1 MSKLEMQ
8 QYEGELLEKV
18 YEFMGMEIPEVARGG
33 RTEMVSMNT
42 TKLYAKYLDDVMAKR
57 VDVNCSCSW
66 ASCASVPCVELQTL
80 DTFNRLVIAAEMHV
94 PMYDPKQWFPRS
106 STHEKIIPRDN

>member
-57 VDVNCSCSW
+57 VHVNCSC
-66 ASCASVPCVELQTL
+66 PCVELQRL

-94 PMYDPKQWFPRS
+94 PMYDPKQ
-106 STHEKIIPRDN
+106 